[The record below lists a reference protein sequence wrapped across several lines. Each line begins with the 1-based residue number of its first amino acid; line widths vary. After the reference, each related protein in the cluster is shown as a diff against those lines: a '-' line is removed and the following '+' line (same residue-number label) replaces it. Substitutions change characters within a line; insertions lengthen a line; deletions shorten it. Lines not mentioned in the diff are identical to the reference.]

1 MIDVNVNYEF
11 SEFGRKIRIVAIIVI
26 IGPIISIPLSFF
38 SLIPSITLFIVS
50 ILISIIPSILLL
62 IFNISALVNVKR
74 INLQLNNHNLAKFH
88 SLLLGAIIFTNVLSA
103 ILLGV
108 MSFFLVDIISRLYP
122 YPPPTLEISSILEMF
137 MIFLIFIGIV
147 FAIIIIASIIEMK
160 AWDNLN
166 KFFIE
171 NASMFP
177 PYISEAAIDGSKNLK
192 TAALCGAL
200 IFLIITGIIGII
212 FKLIGYFSLAKL
224 KDLTSY
230 TYQKPP
236 DQLTSAKAGTIEY
249 ARYCPY
255 CGAQL
260 EPGAKFCMKCGK
272 ALNFFHEFP

>member
-1 MIDVNVNYEF
+1 MSDVNINYEF

-26 IGPIISIPLSFF
+26 IGPITSIPLFFF
-38 SLIPSITLFIVS
+38 SLIPSTTLFIVS
-50 ILISIIPSILLL
+50 ILISIIPSILLI

-88 SLLLGAIIFTNVLSA
+88 SLLLGAIIFTNVLFA

-108 MSFFLVDIISRLYP
+108 MSFFLVDIMSKFYP
-122 YPPPTLEISSILEMF
+122 YPPSTLEISSILEMIMILF
-137 MIFLIFIGIV
+137 IFLGIV
-147 FAIIIIASIIEMK
+147 FAIIIIAAIIEMK

-166 KFFIE
+166 NFFIE

-177 PYISEAAIDGSKNLK
+177 PNISKAAIDGSKNLK
-192 TAALCGAL
+192 TAALCTAL
-200 IFLIITGIIGII
+200 IFLIITGIIGIV

-260 EPGAKFCMKCGK
+260 EPEARFCMKCGK
-272 ALNFFHEFP
+272 ALN

>member
-1 MIDVNVNYEF
+1 MTDVNVNYEF
-11 SEFGRKIRIVAIIVI
+11 SEFGRKIKIVAIIVI
-26 IGPIISIPLSFF
+26 IGPIISIQLSFF
-38 SLIPSITLFIVS
+38 SLIPSTTLFIVS
-50 ILISIIPSILLL
+50 ILISIIPSILLI

-108 MSFFLVDIISRLYP
+108 MSFFLVDIMSRLYP
-122 YPPPTLEISSILEMF
+122 YPPSTLEISSILEML
-137 MIFLIFIGIV
+137 MIFLIFLGIMFV
-147 FAIIIIASIIEMK
+147 IIIIASIIEMK
-160 AWDNLN
+160 AWENLN
-166 KFFIE
+166 NFFIE

-177 PYISEAAIDGSKNLK
+177 PNISEAAIDGSKNLK
-192 TAALCGAL
+192 TAALCAVF
-200 IFLIITGIIGII
+200 IFLIIPSIISII

-249 ARYCPY
+249 VGYCPY
-255 CGAQL
+255 CGEQL
-260 EPGAKFCMKCGK
+260 LAGARFCIRCGK
-272 ALNFFHEFP
+272 ALN

>member
-1 MIDVNVNYEF
+1 MSDVNINYEF

-26 IGPIISIPLSFF
+26 IGPIISIIPLSLF
-38 SLIPSITLFIVS
+38 SLIPSTTLFIVS
-50 ILISIIPSILLL
+50 ILISIIPTILLL

-88 SLLLGAIIFTNVLSA
+88 SLLLGAIIFTNVLFA

-108 MSFFLVDIISRLYP
+108 MSFFLVDIMSKFYP
-122 YPPPTLEISSILEMF
+122 YPPSTLEISSILEMIMILF
-137 MIFLIFIGIV
+137 IFLGIV
-147 FAIIIIASIIEMK
+147 FAIIIIAAIIEMK

-166 KFFIE
+166 NFFIE

-177 PYISEAAIDGSKNLK
+177 PNISKAAIDGSKNLK
-192 TAALCGAL
+192 TAALCTAL
-200 IFLIITGIIGII
+200 IFLIITGIIGFI

-224 KDLTSY
+224 KDLTSS

-236 DQLTSAKAGTIEY
+236 DQLTSAKAGTLEY

-260 EPGAKFCMKCGK
+260 EPEARFCMKCGK
-272 ALNFFHEFP
+272 ALN